1 MFYFL
6 KDYKKQKQEMLS
18 EIKDLQIT
26 IETLK
31 SKVTDLYNEFSLIQ
45 NANPNKVDKELEW
58 FEDDEYLHS
67 RYEELTETCSSFDY
81 YREFRNYA
89 EYLKKEKKIKYI
101 KENASLKIRQV
112 HHGGCLSCTTP
123 INEGIK
129 SCLGCKYFNGVVSNY
144 PDLSKKYSS
153 EKDSQHSR

>member
-18 EIKDLQIT
+18 EIKDLKIT
-26 IETLK
+26 LETLK
-31 SKVTDLYNEFSLIQ
+31 SLIQ
-45 NANPNKVDKELEW
+45 NANQNKAEKELEW
-58 FEDDEYLHS
+58 FEDDKYLHS
-67 RYEELTETCSSFDY
+67 RYEEIMESDFNH

-89 EYLKKEKKIKYI
+89 KHLKKEKKIKYI

-153 EKDSQHSR
+153 EKDS

>member
-18 EIKDLQIT
+18 EIKDLKIT
-26 IETLK
+26 LETLK
-31 SKVTDLYNEFSLIQ
+31 SKVTDLHNEFSLIQ
-45 NANPNKVDKELEW
+45 NANQNKAEKELEW
-58 FEDDEYLHS
+58 FEDDKYLHS
-67 RYEELTETCSSFDY
+67 RYEEVMESDFNH

-89 EYLKKEKKIKYI
+89 EHLKKEKKIKYI

-129 SCLGCKYFNGVVSNY
+129 SCLGCKYFKGVVSNY

-153 EKDSQHSR
+153 EKDS